1 MSSSTLHL
9 TAPAT
14 PGEAELR
21 ALFEGNWKPR
31 RPYATDNLAWG
42 IRRMGRDAAL
52 LLAYIEASPSV
63 MLTFLIVDIDHP
75 DALLRALS
83 ANGNHPMPN
92 LIITNPFNGHA
103 HAVWILATPVC
114 RTEYARRNVLAYA
127 ASVLE
132 GLRRAVDGDRRYS
145 GLLVKNPLAGSWA
158 TQYMHDHLWTLGELE
173 AALQAG
179 GHMPPKDW
187 RQQRARKADPCGLG
201 RNCTLFDGVRLWAY
215 REVRHHFGDP
225 DGFKTVL
232 RAGVAERNLEFS
244 IPLPAAEARAI
255 ADSIHRW
262 ITTRSRIWTR
272 GPQAYD
278 DTFRAIQAARGRK
291 GGLVGGQARGRSQTE
306 ARLQRLALLEQK
318 GY

>member
-1 MSSSTLHL
+1 
-9 TAPAT
+9 
-14 PGEAELR
+14 
-21 ALFEGNWKPR
+21 
-31 RPYATDNLAWG
+31 
-42 IRRMGRDAAL
+42 MGRDAAL

-225 DGFKTVL
+225 DGFKTV
-232 RAGVAERNLEFS
+232 
-244 IPLPAAEARAI
+244 
-255 ADSIHRW
+255 
-262 ITTRSRIWTR
+262 
-272 GPQAYD
+272 
-278 DTFRAIQAARGRK
+278 
-291 GGLVGGQARGRSQTE
+291 
-306 ARLQRLALLEQK
+306 
-318 GY
+318 

>member
-1 MSSSTLHL
+1 MPPTTWPGASAGWAGCRVAAGLHRGVAVGDADL
-9 TAPAT
+9 PD
-14 PGEAELR
+14 
-21 ALFEGNWKPR
+21 R
-31 RPYATDNLAWG
+31 RHRP
-42 IRRMGRDAAL
+42 
-52 LLAYIEASPSV
+52 
-63 MLTFLIVDIDHP
+63 P